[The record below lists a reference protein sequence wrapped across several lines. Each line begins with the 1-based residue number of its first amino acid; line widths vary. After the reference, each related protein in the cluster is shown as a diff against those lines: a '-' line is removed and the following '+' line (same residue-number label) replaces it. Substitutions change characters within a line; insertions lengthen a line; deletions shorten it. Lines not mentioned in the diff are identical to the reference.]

1 MSKGDNHYNEFKLSE
16 LGNLKNGLNFT
27 NSDIEQPCKIIG
39 VGDFDNNVYPL
50 YEQLGYVDRDKVS
63 KDFLLRED
71 DIVFVR
77 SNGNKNLV
85 GRTMLI
91 KNIKEEITFSGFCIR
106 FRTDSS
112 IVYPEYLFYSLRA
125 PYCRKQYSYSQQ
137 TNITNLSQEIL
148 ANVIV
153 RLPSLNEQKRIADIL
168 SNIDMKI
175 KNNKEINDNLL
186 QQATGI
192 FEYWF
197 KQFNYP
203 TPNNTPYKSSGGS
216 LYWNDKLNRY
226 IPMEITN
233 ITVGEIT
240 ICHDSKRIPLSNNER
255 LEKQGTIPYYGATG
269 IMDYVDDYI
278 FNGDYVLLAE
288 DGSVMTDQ
296 GTPILQRITG
306 KSWVNNHAHVLEP
319 VEGYSC
325 LLLYMLLKDIPV
337 VQIKTGSIQYKI
349 NQQNL
354 NAYQVLCL
362 PEYLRKLYIQKTVAI
377 ESEMLKIQS
386 ENQKLISLR
395 NWLLPMLM
403 NGQATI
409 DD

>member
-1 MSKGDNHYNEFKLSE
+1 MNKVRLGSIASLKTGPFGTQFSAKEYTETGVPVINVKNIGYGEVIENDLDYISEETKNRLSE
-16 LGNLKNGLNFT
+16 HILMQG
-27 NSDIEQPCKIIG
+27 
-39 VGDFDNNVYPL
+39 
-50 YEQLGYVDRDKVS
+50 
-63 KDFLLRED
+63 
-71 DIVFVR
+71 DIVF
-77 SNGNKNLV
+77 
-85 GRTMLI
+85 GRKGSVDRHAYI
-91 KNIKEEITFSGFCIR
+91 SENYEGWVQGSDCIR
-106 FRTDSS
+106 VRCDDEINKKYISHYLKLNHIKKMVNNAAVGSTMASMNTD
-112 IVYPEYLFYSLRA
+112 ILRD
-125 PYCRKQYSYSQQ
+125 
-137 TNITNLSQEIL
+137 IEIL
-148 ANVIV
+148 LPELKVQNKIERIV
-153 RLPSLNEQKRIADIL
+153 SLIEA
-168 SNIDMKI
+168 KI
-175 KNNKEINDNLL
+175 CLNRKINDNLL

-216 LYWNDKLNRY
+216 LYWNDKVNRY

-395 NWLLPMLM
+395 DWLLPMLM

>member
-1 MSKGDNHYNEFKLSE
+1 MKTYRLCE
-16 LGNLKNGLNFT
+16 LGELKNGLNFEKR
-27 NSDIEQPCKIIG
+27 NIINPCKIIG
-39 VGDFDNNVYPL
+39 VGDFANNVYPN
-50 YEQLGYVDRDKVS
+50 YEKLATIERKLVS
-63 KDFLLRED
+63 NDFFLKED

-77 SNGNKNLV
+77 SNGNKTLV

-91 KNIKEEITFSGFCIR
+91 KDIQEEITYSGFCIR
-106 FRTDSS
+106 FRVNCKD
-112 IVYPEYLFYSLRA
+112 VYPEYLFYALRS

-137 TNITNLSQEIL
+137 TNITNLSQGIL
-148 ANVIV
+148 GNVIV
-153 RLPSLNEQKRIADIL
+153 KLPSLSEQKRIARIL
-168 SNIDMKI
+168 SNIDKKI
-175 KNNKEINDNLL
+175 MNNLKINDNLL

-216 LYWNDKLNRY
+216 LYWNDKVNRY

-395 NWLLPMLM
+395 DWLLPMLM

>member
-1 MSKGDNHYNEFKLSE
+1 
-16 LGNLKNGLNFT
+16 
-27 NSDIEQPCKIIG
+27 
-39 VGDFDNNVYPL
+39 
-50 YEQLGYVDRDKVS
+50 
-63 KDFLLRED
+63 
-71 DIVFVR
+71 
-77 SNGNKNLV
+77 
-85 GRTMLI
+85 
-91 KNIKEEITFSGFCIR
+91 
-106 FRTDSS
+106 
-112 IVYPEYLFYSLRA
+112 
-125 PYCRKQYSYSQQ
+125 
-137 TNITNLSQEIL
+137 
-148 ANVIV
+148 
-153 RLPSLNEQKRIADIL
+153 
-168 SNIDMKI
+168 
-175 KNNKEINDNLL
+175 
-186 QQATGI
+186 
-192 FEYWF
+192 
-197 KQFNYP
+197 
-203 TPNNTPYKSSGGS
+203 
-216 LYWNDKLNRY
+216 
-226 IPMEITN
+226 MEITN

-395 NWLLPMLM
+395 DWLLPMLM